1 MQITIEKLVYGGAGM
16 ARTEDGV
23 VFVPKVLPGELV
35 EVEIVDRK
43 KDYSNAKIIDIVTPS
58 ADRREPECPNFETV
72 GCCGWDHIRY
82 KSQLD
87 LKESIIRE
95 SLSRN
100 GRIDWNEPIERVTG
114 PEREYRL
121 RAVLQV
127 RDGQLGFFKVGS
139 HEVVPI
145 ERCKALAPVLNEF
158 IAEAVSALASPEL
171 GGTETVRVIAT
182 PDGKAMSAVF
192 ERGRERA
199 PWPGP
204 KPMARIRGID
214 YQLRPESFFQPN
226 RFLLEPI
233 VAVVVKACQGGH
245 RTLDLFCG
253 SAFFTLQ
260 LARECGEVIGVD
272 RRSVRT
278 AAWNAEHNHIDNVRF
293 VKSSAWAFLMKNP
306 PSADR
311 IVLDP
316 PRSGCGKNII
326 RKVAAMSPKRI
337 VYVSCNPTTF
347 APEARVLVDSGYR
360 MSELR
365 FLDQFPNTPH
375 IETIAVFDSQ

>member
-1 MQITIEKLVYGGAGM
+1 MQLTIEKLVYGGAGM

-43 KDYSNAKIIDIVTPS
+43 KDYFNAKIIDIVTPS

-95 SLSRN
+95 SLAR
-100 GRIDWNEPIERVTG
+100 GGGIDWKEPIETVTG

-121 RAVLQV
+121 RAAFQV
-127 RDGQLGFFKVGS
+127 RDGRLGFFREGT
-139 HEVVPI
+139 HDVVPI
-145 ERCKALAPVLNEF
+145 ERCKALVPVLNEF
-158 IAEAVSALASPEL
+158 ISKAAAALEGPDLA
-171 GGTETVRVIAT
+171 GTETVRAIAA
-182 PDGKAMSAVF
+182 PDGNTVSAVF

-199 PWPGP
+199 PWKGP

-214 YQLRPESFFQPN
+214 YQLRPASFFQPN

-233 VAVVVKACQGGH
+233 VAEVVKACQGGR

-272 RRSVRT
+272 RRSVRN
-278 AAWNAEHNHIDNVRF
+278 AEWNAQHNRIGNVRF
-293 VKSSAWAFLMKNP
+293 VKSSAWAFLMRNP
-306 PSADR
+306 RPADR

-347 APEARVLVDSGYR
+347 APEARVLLDSGYR
-360 MSELR
+360 LSELR